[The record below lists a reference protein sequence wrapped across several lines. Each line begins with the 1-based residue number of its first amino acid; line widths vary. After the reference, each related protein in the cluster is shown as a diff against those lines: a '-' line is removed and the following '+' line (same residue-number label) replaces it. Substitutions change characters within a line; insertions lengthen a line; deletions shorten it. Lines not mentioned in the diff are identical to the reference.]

1 MPFASIELPGASRHM
16 ESLKK
21 KTELYK
27 RIQITLAGGFAIA
40 LAGFYLFM
48 DRPGVARLGGL
59 LSQIEM
65 KKHELV
71 LNQNKADGLNP
82 LTRELAKL
90 EAQVKLYDR
99 QFPRQPE
106 LGPFIKDLTQISQS
120 LSLREWKYQP
130 GAPRKT
136 DSHFEMPIL
145 MHFEGDFLNVA
156 SFLRQ
161 IEDLPRLTRVWRVS
175 MKSKPGDAGVVE
187 VDMTMN
193 IYFAEG

>member
-1 MPFASIELPGASRHM
+1 M